1 MIQDLRG
8 ETRPEGRE
16 FLDMTITILPLITM
30 LAFGVAILLLL
41 LKGLTH
47 TLSGTNE
54 QGDQMSREEVEMI
67 QEIYRTLER
76 LERRI
81 EPLEDRL
88 FDRERAERN
97 RERTR

>member
-1 MIQDLRG
+1 
-8 ETRPEGRE
+8 
-16 FLDMTITILPLITM
+16 MTIMIFPLMFM
-30 LAFGVAILLLL
+30 LLFGVVILLLL
-41 LKGLTH
+41 LKGLTS
-47 TLSGTNE
+47 TLSGNYD
-54 QGDQMSREEVEMI
+54 QGDQMSREEAEMI

-97 RERTR
+97 SERTRNHY